1 MTGEAG
7 QKRVMEVEQGL
18 LKFKDFEL
26 HYRAAGQGKP
36 VVLVHG
42 LSGSGHWWRQTMP
55 ALAGPYRAYALDLA
69 GFGGSRAGSFQLRV
83 ASRQLLAFLDALE
96 IDKPSLVGHS
106 MGGFIVADLTAQH
119 PERVE
124 KLVLVDAAALPF
136 EDGVLGRGVGLALAF
151 WRMPKTFWPVFLG
164 DAYRAGPRTLWQ
176 ATSDLLA
183 ADIARDLEQIEAETL
198 VVWGQH
204 DRLVPLSLG
213 KELDRRLHHSRLEI
227 IPGAAHSPM
236 LERPQ
241 EFNRLLLSFLQN

>member
-1 MTGEAG
+1 
-7 QKRVMEVEQGL
+7 MEVERGR
-18 LKFKDFEL
+18 LKFKNFEL

-42 LSGSGHWWRQTMP
+42 LSGSAHWWRQTMP
-55 ALAGPYRAYALDLA
+55 ALARYYRVYALDLA
-69 GFGGSRAGSFQLRV
+69 GFGSSRAGSFELRE
-83 ASRQLLAFLDALE
+83 ASRQLLAFLDTLKIEKAT
-96 IDKPSLVGHS
+96 LVGHS

-119 PERVE
+119 PDRVE

-136 EDGVLGRGVGLALAF
+136 ENRMLDRGVGLALAV

-176 ATSDLLA
+176 AANDLLA
-183 ADIARDLEQIEAETL
+183 ADIARDLERIEAETL
-198 VVWGQH
+198 VVWGKD

-213 KELDRRLHHSRLEI
+213 KELGRHLHHSRLEI

-241 EFNRLLLSFLQN
+241 DFNRLLLDFLRG

>member
-1 MTGEAG
+1 
-7 QKRVMEVEQGL
+7 MEVEQRR
-18 LKFKDFEL
+18 LKFKNFEL
-26 HYRAAGQGKP
+26 HYRVAGQGRP

-42 LSGSGHWWRQTMP
+42 LSGSAHWWRQTIP
-55 ALAGPYRAYALDLA
+55 ALAGRYRVYALDLA
-69 GFGGSRAGSFQLRV
+69 GFGGSRSGSFELRE

-96 IDKPSLVGHS
+96 IEKPILVGHS

-136 EDGVLGRGVGLALAF
+136 EDGVLGRSVGLALAV

-176 ATSDLLA
+176 ATNDLLV
-183 ADIARDLEQIEAETL
+183 ADIARDLDRIEAETL
-198 VVWGQH
+198 VVWGKH
-204 DRLVPLSLG
+204 DRLMPLSLG

-227 IPGAAHSPM
+227 ISGAAHSPM

-241 EFNRLLLSFLQN
+241 EFNRLLLDFLRN